1 MGAAIGLKAGLSAEQ
16 FRAAAKRSRDANQAR
31 RLLALAAIREGR
43 SRTEAARIGGMDR
56 QTLPDWV
63 HAYNEFG
70 IDGLVNAPLPGRRSK
85 LSAGQKEELIELVRQ
100 GPDLERDGLVRWR
113 RIDLARI
120 IEARH
125 GIKVDPDT
133 IGRILAR
140 EGYSYLSA
148 RPRHP
153 DQDKDAIELFKNA
166 A

>member
-1 MGAAIGLKAGLSAEQ
+1 MGAAIGLRAGLSAEQ

-63 HAYNEFG
+63 HAYNQHG
-70 IDGLVNAPLPGRRSK
+70 IDGLLNAPLPGRPSK
-85 LSAGQKEELIELVRQ
+85 LSAAQKDELKDLVRR
-100 GPDLERDGLVRWR
+100 GPDLEQDGLVRWR
-113 RIDLARI
+113 LIDLARI
-120 IEARH
+120 IDERH
-125 GIKVDPDT
+125 GVKVDADT

-140 EGYSYLSA
+140 EGYSYLTA

-153 DQDKDAIELFKNA
+153 EQDKDAIDLFKNA